1 MKKIAARLCVLAAAL
16 TLPAAGAQAQNNY
29 PNQPV
34 KIVAAN
40 TAGTAV
46 DVMARLL
53 AHGLTGELGQQF
65 VVENR
70 PGGGGTI
77 GADAVVRSP
86 HDGYTLLIISPPLQ
100 VITPNLRKNLP
111 YDPFK
116 SFQPISLFAVTDN
129 VLIGHPKAPKTVEGI
144 VAYAKANPGKLK
156 MGNGGTGFQAH
167 LANLMFASQAGIDAL
182 HVAYKGGAYVQG
194 VAGGEVELAMAP
206 LPLAMPTI
214 KSGATNAI
222 AVASLKRASQLPD
235 TPTFD
240 EAGLKGFESG
250 GWTGL
255 VAPAGVPKEIIT
267 KLSNAI
273 TKLLKDEKVRA
284 QFIAAG
290 AAPWGTTPEQT
301 VKIIEE
307 EYERYGKIIRDNN
320 ITVN

>member
-1 MKKIAARLCVLAAAL
+1 MRKFTTGLGLLAAAFL
-16 TLPAAGAQAQNNY
+16 MPLADAQAQSNY

-53 AHGLTGELGQQF
+53 AHGLSNELGQQF

-86 HDGYTLLIISPPLQ
+86 HDGYTLLVISPPLQ

-129 VLIGHPKAPKTVEGI
+129 VLVAHPKLPKTVKEL
-144 VAYAKANPGKLK
+144 VAFGKANPGKLK

-167 LANLMFASQAGIDAL
+167 LANLMFATQAGINAL
-182 HVAYKGGAYVQG
+182 HVAYKGGAYVLG

-206 LPLAMPTI
+206 LPLAMPAI
-214 KSGATNAI
+214 RSGTVNAI
-222 AVASLKRASQLPD
+222 AVASKKRASQLPD
-235 TPTFD
+235 VPTFD
-240 EAGLKGFESG
+240 EAGIKDFESG

-255 VAPAGVPKEIIT
+255 VAPANVPKEVVT

-273 TKLLKDEKVRA
+273 TKLLKDEKLRA

-290 AAPWGTTPEQT
+290 AEPWGTSPEET
-301 VKIIEE
+301 AKIIQD
-307 EYERYGKIIRDNN
+307 EYQRYGKIIRDNN
-320 ITVN
+320 ITAN